1 MPIVYI
7 AKEQYY
13 PFMNTP
19 VDSQLTLYSE
29 PPFHAQLKE
38 DILEGDPDS
47 QLRDEVRAF
56 HGLSANGD
64 VTAKYVYAGYG
75 RKRDYELLAEHGE
88 SCDSLLDEHGMRHVP
103 VLNQAYRE
111 LQH

>member
-1 MPIVYI
+1 
-7 AKEQYY
+7 
-13 PFMNTP
+13 MNTP
-19 VDSQLTLYSE
+19 VHSQVTLYTE
-29 PPFHAQLKE
+29 PPFHAKLKE

-75 RKRDYELLAEHGE
+75 RKKDYELLAEHGKTYQRIKA
-88 SCDSLLDEHGMRHVP
+88 DI
-103 VLNQAYRE
+103 
-111 LQH
+111 

>member
-1 MPIVYI
+1 MLDR
-7 AKEQYY
+7 ADGQYY
-13 PFMNTP
+13 PYMNTP
-19 VDSQLTLYSE
+19 VESRVTLYTE
-29 PPFHAQLKE
+29 PAFHAQLKE

-75 RKRDYELLAEHGE
+75 LKKDYDLLAER
-88 SCDSLLDEHGMRHVP
+88 GMLYSPPWASIPGGCTRTTRHSID
-103 VLNQAYRE
+103 
-111 LQH
+111 H